1 MLLVLDNKVELNY
14 QLGHLITASQAAL
27 IVSIQ
32 WRFVVIVIEVPAD
45 IIGARDNEKE
55 VELTRAEYQLEV
67 ATGGIIMRISQA
79 LTLAPVRSLS
89 LPA

>member
-14 QLGHLITASQAAL
+14 QLGHLISPSQAAL

-67 ATGGIIMRISQA
+67 ATGGGIMRISQA
-79 LTLAPVRSLS
+79 LTLAPLRSLS

>member
-1 MLLVLDNKVELNY
+1 MLLVLDNKVEANY
-14 QLGHLITASQAAL
+14 QLGHLISHSQAAL

-32 WRFVVIVIEVPAD
+32 RRFVVIVIEVRAD

-67 ATGGIIMRISQA
+67 ATGGIMRISQA
-79 LTLAPVRSLS
+79 LTLAPLRSLS